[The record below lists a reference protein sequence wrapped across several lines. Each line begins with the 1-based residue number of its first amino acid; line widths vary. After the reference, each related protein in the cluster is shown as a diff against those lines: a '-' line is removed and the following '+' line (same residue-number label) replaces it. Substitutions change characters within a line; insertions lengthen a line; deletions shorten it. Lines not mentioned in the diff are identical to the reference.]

1 VENIRQAWSRSK
13 IYRILVIITALLVLL
28 RPVANYFFYWTD
40 ESGVTLP
47 SDFLIYIEAANN
59 FQLRRNLY
67 PAGELPAD
75 DMFFQYQP
83 AYALAFTSI
92 LWLPDG
98 ALLIAFTLLHI
109 AAYGLIYIQWCR
121 IFREL
126 GFDQVNEWMA
136 QTLPVWLIF
145 SAAWYW
151 LDCLN
156 IGIFVALAATLLI
169 EAVMNERLGWAV
181 LWLSLILQT
190 KPTWAFAVAVP
201 LLLGRR
207 RFFFKLVALAAV
219 VYVAIGGMTILA
231 AGPAYGWQQYV
242 GYIQH
247 LGEFRGNWPW
257 RSPDAPCPGEN
268 HSITQIVVYLLGVTP
283 TTLQLATGIKWLLL
297 APLAAFCLL
306 HLVRP
311 VKRVSRDAPE
321 LSLGL
326 AFGLYLGSY
335 IWLDMVYEVFLSIV
349 IFVYLVSTLEQLGS
363 KILVWTAFLS
373 YALADLWF
381 AVSTFG
387 PTTADDRN
395 LWNLSNQI
403 PTVMIVVLVL
413 YALLMKQLWG
423 RQRTGWLQSN
433 TSAVG

>member
-1 VENIRQAWSRSK
+1 MRYFRLLWSRSK
-13 IYRILVIITALLVLL
+13 MYRTLVIITALLALL
-28 RPVANYFFYWTD
+28 RLAASFSFYWID

-47 SDFLIYIEAANN
+47 SDLLIYTEAANN
-59 FQLRRNLY
+59 FRFRQNLY
-67 PAGELPAD
+67 PVGELPAD

-83 AYALAFTSI
+83 AYALAFTPI

-109 AAYGLIYIQWCR
+109 AAYGLIYVQWCR

-126 GFDQVNEWMA
+126 GFDQANELMA
-136 QTLPVWLIF
+136 RTLPVWLIF

-156 IGIFVALAATLLI
+156 VGIFVALAATLLVDA
-169 EAVMNERLGWAV
+169 AVNERLGWAV

-219 VYVAIGGMTILA
+219 VYVVIGGTTILA

-247 LGEFRGNWPW
+247 LGGFRGNWPW
-257 RSPDAPCPGEN
+257 RGPDEPCLGDN

-283 TTLQLATGIKWLLL
+283 TTLQLAMGIKLLLL
-297 APLAAFCLL
+297 APLAAICLL

-311 VKRVSRDAPE
+311 IKRVSRDVPE

-326 AFGLYLGSY
+326 TFGLYLGTY

-349 IFVYLVSTLEQLGS
+349 IFVYLVSALERLGS
-363 KILVWTAFLS
+363 KILVWAAFLL
-373 YALADLWF
+373 YALADFWF

-395 LWNLSNQI
+395 LWNLSNHI
-403 PTVMIVVLVL
+403 PTVMIVVLIL

-423 RQRTGWLQSN
+423 RQRVGWLQSS